1 MPPKR
6 GSAPRGDELRRLSDL
21 DLVPG
26 DGLYERA
33 FEKQLIAV
41 DGQRSQLQLLAARL
55 RSRMAFLRSAT
66 PLHIFVVTLRCEH
79 SCPYC
84 QVSRRSADRERYDMS
99 IETALRGLAVALSA
113 PSPIIKIEFQ
123 GGEPLLNFELI
134 RSIVPPAKERAAGLG
149 KQVEFVITTN
159 LALLTDEV
167 LDFCR
172 EHSIHISTS
181 LDGPADLHNR
191 NRPRPGRNSH
201 ELVVD
206 GIRRVRETL
215 GPGSVGALMTTT
227 EASLNRVEEIVD
239 EYVRLDLGGIFL
251 RPLSPYGFAVKT
263 KQFFKYGSRDWLVF
277 YERGLR
283 YILEINKRGIHFP
296 EFYSALLLRRM
307 LTDRPIGY
315 VDLRTGWQPAN
326 VTSIAPYAAASSTDS
341 DDSSTSPESSA
352 TAATGS
358 ETPYED
364 IHGSADCT
372 EDCSGHEAG
381 YKWAQEHDITDESEC
396 GGNSQS
402 FIEGCEAYARDHE
415 RSSSDSD
422 EQ

>member
-215 GPGSVGALMTTT
+215 GPGRNSFSNT
-227 EASLNRVEEIVD
+227 
-239 EYVRLDLGGIFL
+239 
-251 RPLSPYGFAVKT
+251 
-263 KQFFKYGSRDWLVF
+263 
-277 YERGLR
+277 
-283 YILEINKRGIHFP
+283 
-296 EFYSALLLRRM
+296 
-307 LTDRPIGY
+307 
-315 VDLRTGWQPAN
+315 
-326 VTSIAPYAAASSTDS
+326 AAAIGSSFTS
-341 DDSSTSPESSA
+341 AACGTFWRSTS
-352 TAATGS
+352 
-358 ETPYED
+358 
-364 IHGSADCT
+364 
-372 EDCSGHEAG
+372 AG
-381 YKWAQEHDITDESEC
+381 FTSP
-396 GGNSQS
+396 NSIRPC
-402 FIEGCEAYARDHE
+402 F
-415 RSSSDSD
+415 
-422 EQ
+422 